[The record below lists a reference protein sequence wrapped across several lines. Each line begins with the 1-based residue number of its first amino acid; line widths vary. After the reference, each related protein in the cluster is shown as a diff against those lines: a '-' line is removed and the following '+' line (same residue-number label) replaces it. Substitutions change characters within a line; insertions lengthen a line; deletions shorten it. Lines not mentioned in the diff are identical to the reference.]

1 VTETLKALVTDPSYP
16 SLHVVLIHFPIAFI
30 CLAPLFDLGCLV
42 FRDRVWLDRAAT
54 VLYVMG
60 TICAGAAYLAGERAT
75 KALAD
80 LSPAAESAL
89 ADHENSAV
97 LTLIALAIVS
107 LVRLTVSWMSRHDRR
122 ISLGVFRL
130 AAIPVALAGL
140 ILLAVT
146 ADRGGNLVYGH
157 GLGVQ
162 HDEETADRP
171 DPDI

>member
-1 VTETLKALVTDPSYP
+1 MIESLQNLFTNPSYP

-30 CLAPLFDLGCLV
+30 CVAPFFDLGCLII
-42 FRDRVWLDRAAT
+42 RDRVWLDRAAT
-54 VLYVMG
+54 LLYVMG
-60 TICAGAAYLAGERAT
+60 TIGAGAAYLAGERAA
-75 KALAD
+75 KALSD

-89 ADHENSAV
+89 ADHESFAT

-107 LVRLTVSWMSRHDRR
+107 LVRLWVSWLSRDDRR
-122 ISLGVFRL
+122 ISVGLFRL

-140 ILLAVT
+140 ALLAST

-162 HDEETADRP
+162 TDHSESSINEP
-171 DPDI
+171 